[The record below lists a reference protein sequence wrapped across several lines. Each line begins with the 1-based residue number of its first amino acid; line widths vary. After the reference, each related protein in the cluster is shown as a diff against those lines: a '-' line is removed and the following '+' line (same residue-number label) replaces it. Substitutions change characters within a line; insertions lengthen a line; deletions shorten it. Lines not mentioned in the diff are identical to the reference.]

1 VRPYDGTLLGILDEI
16 TMYVSRIQL
25 ESLLTMRHLSLLG
38 VASAADIF
46 MICNLLGII
55 YALAFSV
62 QIRKKLMKMY
72 NASQKSYE
80 TPGNYTLF
88 MREVRVPDDKNKPVA
103 VLDINEINEKIVKQ
117 FNLIAQCN
125 KMI

>member
-1 VRPYDGTLLGILDEI
+1 
-16 TMYVSRIQL
+16 
-25 ESLLTMRHLSLLG
+25 
-38 VASAADIF
+38 
-46 MICNLLGII
+46 
-55 YALAFSV
+55 
-62 QIRKKLMKMY
+62 MY

-88 MREVRVPDDKNKPVA
+88 MREVRVPDDKNEPVA

>member
-1 VRPYDGTLLGILDEI
+1 MRPYDGTLLGILDEI

-62 QIRKKLMKMY
+62 QIRKKLMKMK
-72 NASQKSYE
+72 QK
-80 TPGNYTLF
+80 
-88 MREVRVPDDKNKPVA
+88 
-103 VLDINEINEKIVKQ
+103 
-117 FNLIAQCN
+117 
-125 KMI
+125 

>member
-88 MREVRVPDDKNKPVA
+88 MREVRVPDDKNEPVA